1 MDMDVKIMT
10 TAAIQPENETFVT
23 GLKDLLKPSTRE
35 FYRQLTTE
43 KVKVD
48 PVKSHSLL
56 RL

>member
-1 MDMDVKIMT
+1 MDVKIMT